1 MFPVKKTPK
10 SVSYASDRPERS
22 NRIVVKGM
30 KSTLE
35 RAERGDIILDP
46 NFIQELKDKI
56 IELEK

>member
-1 MFPVKKTPK
+1 MFPVKKVPK
-10 SVSYASDRPERS
+10 SSSHAVENTPRS

-30 KSTLE
+30 KSTIA

-46 NFIQELKDKI
+46 EFIQELKNKI

>member
-1 MFPVKKTPK
+1 MFPVKKSSK
-10 SVSYASDRPERS
+10 SLSYALDRPERS

-30 KSTLE
+30 KSTIA

-46 NFIQELKDKI
+46 EFIQELKEKI